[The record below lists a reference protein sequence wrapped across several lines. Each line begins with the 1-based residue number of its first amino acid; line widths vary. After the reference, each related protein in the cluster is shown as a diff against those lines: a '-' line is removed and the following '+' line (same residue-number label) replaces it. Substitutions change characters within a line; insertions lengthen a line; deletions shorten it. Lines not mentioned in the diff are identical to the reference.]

1 MFYILRAYQFSWIL
15 LLVPALAALYSFL
28 YQNTDIFPKGDDDAD
43 QWFDNAITIVVAA
56 ATATLSFILSMTLS
70 GAMTKNSE
78 GIAMF
83 NAFTGDL
90 RIWYAS
96 LGSIHDE
103 KKKTSSMSRR
113 ARIFA
118 IFFLLGRAF

>member
-1 MFYILRAYQFSWIL
+1 MFYILRAYRYSWIL
-15 LLVPALAALYSFL
+15 LLVPALAALYTYL
-28 YQNTDIFPKGDDDAD
+28 YQNTEIFPQGDEDEDK
-43 QWFDNAITIVVAA
+43 WFDNAITIIVTA

-90 RIWYAS
+90 LAFGMHLLALS
-96 LGSIHDE
+96 DDE
-103 KKKTSSMSRR
+103 KKEDEQFVKARKNTSHWK
-113 ARIFA
+113 
-118 IFFLLGRAF
+118 